1 MKRVLLVL
9 FVLLLLVG
17 GGLAYGLYWFAGQT
31 FTARGPLEQPVIVE
45 VSKGSG
51 LARITEDLA
60 DAGVIADRDV
70 SKIIFKLKV
79 REGGRAASLHA
90 GEYQFE
96 PGVSMAE
103 VTDILAA
110 GKVVARFLTVAEGL
124 TSPEVMAL
132 VAKAEALTGEVPD
145 PPPATGTLL
154 PETYHYTRGD
164 SRAAVVA
171 RMEASMKAALEE
183 LWPTRADDLPIDT
196 PEEAVILA
204 SIVEKETAL
213 ASERPR
219 VAAVF
224 VNRLR
229 RGMRLQSDPTVIY
242 GIDPEDGDL
251 GRPLRKSELERETP
265 YNTYVIGGLPPG
277 PIANPGRESLAA
289 VLNPVETDDLYFVA
303 DGTGGHAFAKT
314 LREHNRNVAKWRRIE
329 RQRAGE

>member
-1 MKRVLLVL
+1 MKRVLLSL
-9 FVLLLLVG
+9 FVFLLLAG
-17 GGLAYGLYWFAGQT
+17 GGVAYGLYWYAGET
-31 FTARGPLEQPVIVE
+31 YTGPGPLETPTVVD
-45 VSKGSG
+45 VPKGSG
-51 LARITEDLA
+51 LARITENLA
-60 DAGVIADRDV
+60 AAGVIADRDV
-70 SKIIFKLKV
+70 SKVIFRLKV
-79 REGGRAASLHA
+79 RESGKAASLHA

-103 VTDILAA
+103 VADILAA

-132 VAKAEALTGEVPD
+132 VAKAEALTGDVPQ
-145 PPPATGTLL
+145 PVPATGTLL

-164 SRAAVVA
+164 TREAVVK
-171 RMEASMKAALEE
+171 RMEAAMEKALED
-183 LWPTRADDLPIDT
+183 LWPARAEGLPIDT

-229 RGMRLQSDPTVIY
+229 QGMRLQSDPTVIY
-242 GIDPEDGDL
+242 GLDPEDGDL
-251 GRPLRKSELERETP
+251 GRPLRKSELQKETP

-289 VLNPVETDDLYFVA
+289 VLNPLETDELYFVA

-314 LREHNRNVAKWRRIE
+314 LREHNRNVAKWRRL
-329 RQRAGE
+329 QREAAGE

>member
-1 MKRVLLVL
+1 MKRALLALVL
-9 FVLLLLVG
+9 VVILAG
-17 GGLAYGLYWFAGQT
+17 AGLAYGLYWFAGET
-31 FTARGPLEQPVIVE
+31 FTARGPLEEPVIVE
-45 VSKGSG
+45 VPKGSG
-51 LARITEDLA
+51 LARITETLA

-70 SKIIFKLKV
+70 SKLIFKLKV
-79 REGGRAASLHA
+79 RESGKAAGLHA
-90 GEYQFE
+90 GEFQFA

-103 VTDILAA
+103 VTDILAS

-132 VAKAEALTGEVPD
+132 VSRAEALTGAVPE

-171 RMEASMKAALEE
+171 RMEAAMKAALND
-183 LWPTRADDLPIDT
+183 LWPTRAENLPIDM

-242 GIDPEDGDL
+242 GLDPEDGDL
-251 GRPLRKSELERETP
+251 GRPLRKSELEKETP

-289 VLNPVETDDLYFVA
+289 VLNPAETDDLYFVA

>member
-1 MKRVLLVL
+1 MKRALLVL
-9 FVLLLLVG
+9 FIFFLLIG
-17 GGLAYGLYWFAGQT
+17 GGLAGGAYWFAGRT
-31 FTARGPLEQPVIVE
+31 FTAAGPLKQPVIVN
-45 VSKGSG
+45 VPKGAG
-51 LARITEDLA
+51 LAQITQDLA
-60 DAGVIADRDV
+60 AAGVIADRDL
-70 SKIIFKLKV
+70 SKLIFKLKV
-79 REGGRAASLHA
+79 RESGKAGRLHA

-110 GKVVARFLTVAEGL
+110 GKVVARFLTIAEGL
-124 TSPEVMAL
+124 TSPEVMAI
-132 VAKAEALTGEVPD
+132 VAKADGLTGDVPD
-145 PPPATGTLL
+145 PPPATGKLL

-164 SRAAVVA
+164 SRSAVVE
-171 RMEASMKAALEE
+171 RMEAAMTAALEE
-183 LWPTRADDLPIDT
+183 LWPTRADDLPIKT

-242 GIDPEDGDL
+242 GLDPEDGDL
-251 GRPLRKSELERETP
+251 GRPLRKSELEQKTP
-265 YNTYVIGGLPPG
+265 YNTYVINGLPPG
-277 PIANPGRESLAA
+277 PIANPGRDSLAA
-289 VLNPVETDDLYFVA
+289 VLNPAKTDDLYFVA

-314 LREHNRNVAKWRRIE
+314 LREHNRNVAHWRRIQ

>member
-1 MKRVLLVL
+1 MKRVLLAL
-9 FVLLLLVG
+9 VLLVILAG
-17 GGLAYGLYWFAGQT
+17 AGLAYGLYWFAGET
-31 FTARGPLEQPVIVE
+31 FTARGPLEEPVIVE
-45 VSKGSG
+45 VPKGSG
-51 LARITEDLA
+51 LARITENLA

-70 SKIIFKLKV
+70 SKLIFKLKV
-79 REGGRAASLHA
+79 RESGKAASLHA
-90 GEYQFE
+90 GEFQFE

-103 VTDILAA
+103 VTEILAS

-132 VAKAEALTGEVPD
+132 VSKAEALTGAVPD
-145 PPPATGTLL
+145 PPPPTGTLL

-164 SRAAVVA
+164 SRADVVA
-171 RMEASMKAALEE
+171 RMEQSMDKALED
-183 LWPTRADDLPIDT
+183 LWPTRAEDLPIDT

-242 GIDPEDGDL
+242 GLDPEDGDL
-251 GRPLRKSELERETP
+251 GRPLRKSELERETA

-289 VLNPVETDDLYFVA
+289 VLNPAETDDLYFVA

-314 LREHNRNVAKWRRIE
+314 LREHNRNVANWRRIE